1 MEKIITR
8 ECVRVCVCVYVI
20 KHKQALS
27 YLFQVCQKRQ
37 GFPNPLYFN
46 CGTQDSAD
54 FLDDGQ
60 GRLML
65 QYSADTDNSNVLR

>member
-1 MEKIITR
+1 MMIIN
-8 ECVRVCVCVYVI
+8 
-20 KHKQALS
+20 
-27 YLFQVCQKRQ
+27 FQVCQKRQ

-65 QYSADTDNSNVLR
+65 QYSADTDNSNVLRYRPTALTTFNSLFL